1 MKISLWL
8 IEKRH
13 ACLAGVVFVCAC
25 VSILDDSKFELKES
39 GQKRWYKG
47 NTHMHT
53 LWSDGD
59 AAPEVAVQYYKD
71 RGYNFISV
79 SDHNTLWE
87 GERWF
92 PIDSSDEERL
102 TGERLESIK
111 RIFGQAWPEVRQNR
125 QNDDRWEMRL
135 KTIEE
140 IRPLLEDP
148 ERFRI
153 IHGEEISSSHSVHV
167 NGINLARTIP
177 PASGDS
183 KASILQ
189 MNLDAVARQSEELD
203 RPMVAHINHPNF
215 GSRVTAEDIMATRGA
230 RFFEVFNGHGEVNN
244 WGDPTAG
251 LPSTDRLWDILLAM
265 RLSEGSEGPIYGV
278 GTDDTHQYFEHKPG
292 NISGGR
298 GFIVVLARSLST
310 DDIVEA
316 IDRGDFY
323 SSSGVIVDA
332 IQVTSKDFRIRIKED
347 FGIFYTTQFIGTR
360 EKFDRTS
367 DIRLDQGGQAIP
379 GVSRR
384 YSKEVGQ
391 VLLETTENPAVY
403 RLQGDELYV
412 RARIVSSKPHPN
424 PFTLGDR
431 EMAWTQPVVPD

>member
-1 MKISLWL
+1 
-8 IEKRH
+8 
-13 ACLAGVVFVCAC
+13 
-25 VSILDDSKFELKES
+25 
-39 GQKRWYKG
+39 
-47 NTHMHT
+47 
-53 LWSDGD
+53 
-59 AAPEVAVQYYKD
+59 
-71 RGYNFISV
+71 
-79 SDHNTLWE
+79 
-87 GERWF
+87 
-92 PIDSSDEERL
+92 
-102 TGERLESIK
+102 
-111 RIFGQAWPEVRQNR
+111 
-125 QNDDRWEMRL
+125 
-135 KTIEE
+135 
-140 IRPLLEDP
+140 
-148 ERFRI
+148 
-153 IHGEEISSSHSVHV
+153 
-167 NGINLARTIP
+167 
-177 PASGDS
+177 
-183 KASILQ
+183 
-189 MNLDAVARQSEELD
+189 
-203 RPMVAHINHPNF
+203 
-215 GSRVTAEDIMATRGA
+215 
-230 RFFEVFNGHGEVNN
+230 
-244 WGDPTAG
+244 
-251 LPSTDRLWDILLAM
+251 M

-403 RLQGDELYV
+403 RLQGRRAV
-412 RARIVSSKPHPN
+412 RPSAHRLEQASPQPLHARRSERWHGHS
-424 PFTLGDR
+424 
-431 EMAWTQPVVPD
+431 QVVPD